1 MQSAQQL
8 YTDRFD
14 EMLDSIIPT
23 HMKAAR
29 KEKQENTETS
39 ELIEQLLIDGE
50 IEING
55 EMIYQADVIDTISRD
70 PDFDIELITLT
81 LASKTDEAIQLTSE
95 FFTEEAGKQIN
106 EIREQA
112 A

>member
-29 KEKQENTETS
+29 KEAQENTETS
-39 ELIEQLLIDGE
+39 ELIEQLLVDGE

-55 EMIYQADVIDTISRD
+55 EMIYQADVIDTISQD
-70 PDFDIELITLT
+70 PDFDRELIRLT
-81 LASKTDEAIQLTSE
+81 LASESDKAHKLTVEA
-95 FFTEEAGKQIN
+95 FEAEAAQQI
-106 EIREQA
+106 ETATKQA